1 MKENF
6 YKKLLDTANDLIWTI
21 DMEGKVIYVNDHIK
35 KWGYEINELIGQ
47 PLLSILNT
55 KHISKRHTELSPIGI
70 RKTYEMEI
78 LDKLG
83 NIHIVVVSS
92 SPLHDEKENIIGIM
106 GIIHDVTET
115 RKLEEKLKNEER
127 LASLGRLATGIA
139 HEIRNPL
146 SSVKMNIAI
155 LRERLKP
162 KRTDME
168 HFKIAE
174 DEVVNLERIVTELI
188 DYAKPAPLRI
198 RKEDICKTIE
208 STLAVVETFCLEKN
222 VILEK
227 KFAKNLP
234 RISMDKT
241 KIHQAILNVLLNA
254 IQASRPESK
263 IELKTEVHSPSN
275 SIKIIVIDQGHGIE
289 EKDIKYIF
297 DPFFTTKKTGTGL
310 GLSIVRNIIKNH
322 NGNISLDSNLG
333 KGTRVC
339 IELPLD

>member
-1 MKENF
+1 
-6 YKKLLDTANDLIWTI
+6 
-21 DMEGKVIYVNDHIK
+21 VI
-35 KWGYEINELIGQ
+35 
-47 PLLSILNT
+47 
-55 KHISKRHTELSPIGI
+55 
-70 RKTYEMEI
+70 
-78 LDKLG
+78 
-83 NIHIVVVSS
+83 SS

-115 RKLEEKLKNEER
+115 RDLEEKLKNEER
-127 LASLGRLATGIA
+127 LASLGRLATGVA

-162 KRTDME
+162 KGTDIE

-198 RKEDICKTIE
+198 RKEDIYETTE
-208 STLAVVETFCLEKN
+208 STLAVAETFCLERN
-222 VILEK
+222 VIIEK

-234 RISMDKT
+234 RIPMDKA
-241 KIHQAILNVLLNA
+241 KIHQAVLNVLLNA
-254 IQASRPESK
+254 IQASKPGNK

-275 SIKIIVIDQGHGIE
+275 SIRIIAIDQGHGIE
-289 EKDIKYIF
+289 KKNIKYIF
-297 DPFFTTKKTGTGL
+297 DPFFTTKKEGTGL

-339 IELPLD
+339 IELPIE